1 MNWNPDYMQKMQWNG
16 EIKTREDKER
26 VAREIASKVKD
37 GEVIGFGSGSTSLL
51 AAYAIAER
59 VREEGLKITAIPTSQ
74 EMEITCVNLG
84 VQTATLLEA
93 RPDWCFDGAD
103 EVDPHGWLIKGRGG
117 AMFREKLVMAAS
129 PVRYILIDD
138 SKKVETLGEKFA
150 IPVECQYESVQYV
163 RERLFALGAQ
173 SVEMRLAKAKDGPV
187 ITEHGHFIL
196 DARFTNV
203 QENLEQDL
211 IRIVGVVE
219 TGLFIG
225 FDPIV
230 ICS

>member
-16 EIKTREDKER
+16 EIKNREDKER

-211 IRIVGVVE
+211 IRIVGGVE

>member
-16 EIKTREDKER
+16 EIKNREDKER

-74 EMEITCVNLG
+74 EMEITCANLG

>member
-16 EIKTREDKER
+16 EIKNREDKER

-59 VREEGLKITAIPTSQ
+59 VREEGLKITASPTSQ

>member
-16 EIKTREDKER
+16 EIKNREDKETD
-26 VAREIASKVKD
+26 AREIASKVKD

>member
-16 EIKTREDKER
+16 EIKNREDKER